1 MLVTEP
7 SGWIVTS
14 TRVVPRM
21 PLCRASKGYSGA
33 GVDIA
38 LRADSDSTFWAGA
51 ATART
56 ISPQST
62 SEKNIEGF
70 GECFIRAPLSHWQ
83 QINPTGGHSQAPK
96 ERFTQVSSLSNLRSK
111 EVSFPPN

>member
-14 TRVVPRM
+14 TRAVPRM

-38 LRADSDSTFWAGA
+38 LRADSDSTFWARA

-70 GECFIRAPLSHWQ
+70 GECFLRAPLSHCQ
-83 QINPTGGHSQAPK
+83 QINPTRGHSQPT
-96 ERFTQVSSLSNLRSK
+96 EVRCTHVSNLSNR
-111 EVSFPPN
+111 VAHAV